1 MRFSYSEAMTDPSYY
16 VPLAQAAEAAGFDSM
31 ALADG
36 LIYPRE
42 SSAEYPYVD
51 GGNREFLEDKA
62 FVETFV
68 LAAALGMV
76 TTKLRFTSFVLKL
89 PVRAPVLVA
98 KQASSVAFL
107 TGNRL
112 SLGVG
117 LSPWPEDYQAMG
129 LPWERR
135 GKRMDESIDIVRGLT
150 RGGYFSYD
158 GELFKLAEIKIMP
171 TPTEPIPILVGGHS
185 DAALRRAVRR
195 GDGWLHAGGSPEELD
210 ALLEKLA
217 AERRKQ
223 GREGEPFEIQVLS
236 RDAFTVDGVKR
247 LEDRGVTEVRIGFRN
262 PYIQGPDPEP
272 LQAKIDKLNQYA
284 ERVIAKVD
292 R

>member
-107 TGNRL
+107 TGDRL

-223 GREGEPFEIQVLS
+223 GREGEPFETQVLS

-284 ERVIAKVD
+284 ERVIAKVE